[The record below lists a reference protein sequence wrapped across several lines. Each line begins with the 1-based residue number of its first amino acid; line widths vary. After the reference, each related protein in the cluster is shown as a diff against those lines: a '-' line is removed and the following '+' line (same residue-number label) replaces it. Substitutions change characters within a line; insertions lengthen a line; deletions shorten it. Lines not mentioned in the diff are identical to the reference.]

1 MPTKSNSLHDNFREA
16 HTAWLGA
23 VENVESMKAV
33 LVDMRDNLADV
44 QAALLK
50 RQDAVALATSKALI
64 SKQEKSLCVVCGASL
79 GKSSW
84 PVCMTCAGTSRD
96 AVDRV
101 SLAQAGVSG
110 TGRNLEL
117 AKAETEKLR
126 LVEIKA
132 FEGWIQGEWEIEKE
146 TFAGLLEK
154 SYRSAARLDAL
165 AFEANA
171 RGQRDYGMS
180 TRGGP
185 KLPFGLPGF
194 IRAAIIRLGN
204 PQEEKE
210 NRKIW
215 DGILAEAKIKIASEC
230 WEKMPGGERAPVDYS
245 KLPRAVLP
253 RMRGEH
259 LTGGKTIMELESE

>member
-1 MPTKSNSLHDNFREA
+1 MTKLSLHDIFKAA
-16 HTAWLGA
+16 HSEWLA
-23 VENVESMKAV
+23 ACDNVESMKAV
-33 LVDMRDNLADV
+33 LVDMRDGLADA

-96 AVDRV
+96 AVERV

-117 AKAETEKLR
+117 AKGEAERLR

-132 FEGWIQGEWEIEKE
+132 FEAWISGEWEIEKE

-210 NRKIW
+210 GRKLW
-215 DGILAEAKIKIASEC
+215 DGILLAARVKVCEEA
-230 WEKMPGGERAPVDYS
+230 WEKEPGGERAPVDYS

-259 LTGGKTIMELESE
+259 IAGGKTIMELESE